1 VSRVKQDARTTQQ
14 PLSALLCPVA
24 APSRPPAL
32 PPAGN
37 GVPGRG
43 THLSGGSAQPPRA
56 ARPGARPPRRR
67 RASCRRRS
75 VRTGRTLG
83 TRACSLACS
92 LQQGAGLRSLA
103 CSRLERAGPSDTP
116 PATSTAARPAPPPP
130 PPAGPARAQGGRRL
144 CPGDPPR
151 VAALVQSA
159 GAPRCHLAILSP
171 AGRRAGW
178 LPLPGSQLECAEKPA
193 GERSPAAESPKS
205 PGFPESVRPVDPDFP
220 RRSTPRPRAPRQT
233 GPTRPSTDLAEP
245 AATRAR
251 GTAVLAACSKGGG
264 VCSENEL

>member
-1 VSRVKQDARTTQQ
+1 MRA
-14 PLSALLCPVA
+14 PLSNPS
-24 APSRPPAL
+24 APCFVPWPPLHVRPRSRPPGMGFRDGGLTSLVAVHSHPEQRGQERAHRAAAAHL
-32 PPAGN
+32 AAAARCAPG
-37 GVPGRG
+37 GRSGRG
-43 THLSGGSAQPPRA
+43 LARLLARSSRARVCAPLRAVASSALAPRTHPR
-56 ARPGARPPRRR
+56 RPP
-67 RASCRRRS
+67 
-75 VRTGRTLG
+75 
-83 TRACSLACS
+83 
-92 LQQGAGLRSLA
+92 
-103 CSRLERAGPSDTP
+103 P
-116 PATSTAARPAPPPP
+116 RPAPPRPAPP
-130 PPAGPARAQGGRRL
+130 RRPPRPLPQGGRRL